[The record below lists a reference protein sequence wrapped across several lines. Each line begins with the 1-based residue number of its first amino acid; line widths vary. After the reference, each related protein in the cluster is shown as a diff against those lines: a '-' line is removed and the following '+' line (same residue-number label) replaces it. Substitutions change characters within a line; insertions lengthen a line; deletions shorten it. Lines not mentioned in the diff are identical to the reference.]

1 VRLVGFTPKLRLAP
15 LWPALAAV
23 FAAAALLWVL
33 LPGLFEE
40 SASLQLLD
48 TLEILSPVFAS
59 RIESSPANSQD
70 LQAWVR
76 GLAGESGLR
85 ITLIAADGTVL
96 ADSARTAAQVRRME
110 NHATRPEV
118 QAALGSGHGASVR
131 RSATVGRTYVY
142 AARTLSASGG
152 RLFVLRLAQPL
163 SQLNALR
170 GSLGAAMLL
179 ALLAAGLVALA
190 LSLWLDRRL
199 FRPLGR
205 LIGGASALASGHYDY
220 RFQVP
225 DADEL
230 ADLAVAL
237 NRLAT
242 TVQGTFSAMR
252 HERDH
257 LQAILAGMSEGV
269 LVVGGD
275 GRALLANPAFCRLF
289 GLDGEVA
296 GKPILELVRAPE
308 LDRLVAATLGSG
320 EPREAQ
326 VEIGSGERRTL
337 ALGST
342 VLVDAGGGRPGAV
355 VVARDT
361 TEFTRLM
368 EMRRDFVANVSHELK
383 TPLAAIRGYAETLY
397 DGALGEPATAA
408 RFTERILRQCRR
420 LQALLDDL
428 LTLSRL
434 ESLERTPPHEPV
446 DLAAIVHRAVDLVS
460 SAAGEKQVALV
471 LEEPPAPLP
480 PVTGD
485 AEGLE
490 RLVVN
495 LLDNA
500 VKYNR
505 PGGEVAVRLAR
516 EGGETLLE
524 VRDTGIGIPQDALPR
539 IFERFYR
546 VDKGRAREEGG
557 TGLGLAI
564 VKHVAQAHGGQ
575 IEVVSRMGQGSTF
588 RVRLPSQPSRPAA

>member
-1 VRLVGFTPKLRLAP
+1 MRLVGFTPKLRLAP

-23 FAAAALLWVL
+23 LAAAALLWVL

-48 TLEILSPVFAS
+48 TLEILAPVFAA
-59 RIESSPANSQD
+59 RIESSPSSPPPD
-70 LQAWVR
+70 LQPWVR

-96 ADSARTAAQVRRME
+96 ADSARTAAQVRQME

-118 QAALGSGHGASVR
+118 QAALGSGRGAAVR

-142 AARTLSASGG
+142 AARTLSAAGG

-163 SQLNALR
+163 SQLDALR

-179 ALLAAGLVALA
+179 ALLAAGLVALV

-220 RFQVP
+220 RFEVP

-242 TVQGTFSAMR
+242 TVQGTFAAMR

-275 GRALLANPAFCRLF
+275 GRALLANPTFCRLF

-296 GKPILELVRAPE
+296 GRPLLELVRAPE
-308 LDRLVAATLGSG
+308 LGRLVAATLASG
-320 EPREAQ
+320 GPREAQ
-326 VEIGSGERRTL
+326 VETGSLERRTL
-337 ALGST
+337 ELGCT
-342 VLVDAGGGRPGAV
+342 VLEETGGGRPGAV

-361 TEFTRLM
+361 TALTRLL

-383 TPLAAIRGYAETLY
+383 TPLAAIRGYAETLR
-397 DGALGEPATAA
+397 DGALDEPATAA
-408 RFTERILRQCRR
+408 RFTGRILRQCRR

-428 LTLSRL
+428 LT
-434 ESLERTPPHEPV
+434 
-446 DLAAIVHRAVDLVS
+446 
-460 SAAGEKQVALV
+460 
-471 LEEPPAPLP
+471 
-480 PVTGD
+480 
-485 AEGLE
+485 
-490 RLVVN
+490 
-495 LLDNA
+495 
-500 VKYNR
+500 
-505 PGGEVAVRLAR
+505 
-516 EGGETLLE
+516 
-524 VRDTGIGIPQDALPR
+524 
-539 IFERFYR
+539 
-546 VDKGRAREEGG
+546 
-557 TGLGLAI
+557 
-564 VKHVAQAHGGQ
+564 
-575 IEVVSRMGQGSTF
+575 
-588 RVRLPSQPSRPAA
+588 